1 MLTKRRL
8 LSAAA
13 SSALGL
19 ALAETS
25 VPARAAGP
33 KRVVLLVSGTLGDK
47 SFFDSANHGMQLI
60 KAKYGA
66 KVETRVIEMG
76 YDQSK
81 WQPTFEDIAGQNWDM
96 IICGTY
102 QLPDILAP
110 VAADNPKR
118 NFVIFDSSMDYAK
131 GQNKNVY
138 SITYKQ
144 NEASYLAGLMAEGM
158 VKTGAIPK
166 ANGTALGF
174 LGGIDI
180 PVINDFLTGYVA
192 GAQAVNPAAKVA
204 VSYIGSFSDAAK
216 GKELALVQ
224 YRSGVGIGFNV
235 AGQAGLGQLAA
246 AKDMNRLAIGVDSDQ
261 EAIFRK
267 SDPATADKVVTSV
280 LKRVDNSLLRA
291 FDLLEAGKLPVGR
304 TESLGLREGAVGIV
318 KNAVYDRLVPASV
331 RDDVNKAEAD
341 IAAGKITV
349 PTAFGMTTAQL
360 AALRDNVRP

>member
-1 MLTKRRL
+1 MHTKRSL
-8 LSAAA
+8 FSAAV
-13 SSALGL
+13 SAAFGL
-19 ALAETS
+19 ALAL
-25 VPARAAGP
+25 AAGAAQAAP

-60 KAKYGA
+60 KQKYGNA
-66 KVETRVIEMG
+66 VQTRVIEMG

-81 WQPTFEDIAGQNWDM
+81 WQPTFEDIASQNWDM
-96 IICGTY
+96 IVCGTY

-110 VAADNPKR
+110 VAKEHPER
-118 NFVIFDSSMDYAK
+118 TFVIFDSSMDYSK

-144 NEASYLAGLMAEGM
+144 NEASYLAGVMAEGM
-158 VKTGAIPK
+158 VKSGAIP
-166 ANGTALGF
+166 ATDGTALGF

-192 GAQAVNPAAKVA
+192 GARAVDPGAKVA

-261 EAIFRK
+261 EAIFRT

-304 TESLGLREGAVGIV
+304 TESLGLKEGAVGIV
-318 KNAVYDRLVPASV
+318 KNAVYEKRVPESV
-331 RDDVNKAEAD
+331 RKQVDQAETD
-341 IAAGKITV
+341 IAAGKIVV
-349 PTAFGMTTAQL
+349 PTAFGMTTAQI
-360 AALRDNVRP
+360 AALRDEVRP

>member
-1 MLTKRRL
+1 MKARRYL
-8 LSAAA
+8 LSV
-13 SSALGL
+13 ALGSVLAATL
-19 ALAETS
+19 ALAAGT
-25 VPARAAGP
+25 AQAAQ

-60 KAKYGA
+60 KQKYGND
-66 KVETRVIEMG
+66 VQTRVIEMG

-110 VAADNPKR
+110 VAKDHPDR
-118 NFVIFDSSMDYAK
+118 TFVIFDSSMDYSK

-138 SITYKQ
+138 SIVYKQ
-144 NEASYLAGLMAEGM
+144 NEASFLAGVMAEGM
-158 VKTGAIPK
+158 VKSGAIPAK
-166 ANGTALGF
+166 DGTALGF

-180 PVINDFLTGYVA
+180 PVINDFLAGYVA
-192 GAQAVNPAAKVA
+192 GAQSINPAAKVA

-246 AKDMNRLAIGVDSDQ
+246 AKDMDRLAIGVDSDQ

-304 TESLGLREGAVGIV
+304 TESLGLKEGAVGIV
-318 KNAVYDRLVPASV
+318 KNAVYEKLVPADV
-331 RDDVNKAEAD
+331 RQKVDSAEAD
-341 IAAGKITV
+341 IAAGKIVV
-349 PTAFGMTTAQL
+349 PTAFGMTTAQV
-360 AALRDNVRP
+360 ATLRDSVRP

>member
-1 MLTKRRL
+1 MHTRRRL
-8 LSAAA
+8 LSAAFVA
-13 SSALGL
+13 GLGL
-19 ALAETS
+19 APALATQ
-25 VPARAAGP
+25 AAAP
-33 KRVVLLVSGTLGDK
+33 KKVVLLVSGTLGDK

-60 KAKYGA
+60 KQKYGSG
-66 KVETRVIEMG
+66 VETRVIEAG

-81 WQPTFEDIAGQNWDM
+81 WQPTLEDLAAQDWDL
-96 IICGTY
+96 IIVGTY
-102 QLPDILAP
+102 QMPDILAQ
-110 VAADNPKR
+110 VAEEHPERK
-118 NFVIFDSSMDYAK
+118 FVIFDSSMDYSK

-138 SITYKQ
+138 SIVYKQ

-158 VKTGAIPK
+158 VKAGAIPK
-166 ANGTALGF
+166 ADGTSLGF
-174 LGGIDI
+174 LGGLDI

-192 GAQAVNPAAKVA
+192 GAQAVNPDAKIE

-216 GKELALVQ
+216 GKELALTQ

-267 SDPATADKVVTSV
+267 TDPATADKVVTSV

-291 FDLLEAGKLPVGR
+291 MDLLEAGKLPVGH
-304 TESLGLREGAVGIV
+304 TEALGLKEGAVGIV
-318 KNAVYDRLVPASV
+318 KNAVYMKLVPASV
-331 RDDVNKAEAD
+331 RQQVNGAEAD

-349 PTAFGMTTAQL
+349 PTAFGMTTAQIS
-360 AALRDNVRP
+360 ALRDKVRP